1 LNDVHYIT
9 DGDKLIP
16 AAETPAAKDINFGYE
31 SSNLVDWIVEKSN
44 GDISRDSI
52 RSISLSDI
60 RDGGPNVISEKLE
73 SAVHGAV
80 IVVNAIHQ
88 HDLNTFIIG
97 LLQAESNGCHFLY
110 RTSASFVASRAG
122 LENMGILNSTKLQ
135 DINNYLINNKE
146 IKDDNDMDIL
156 DNITNENDF
165 RTGGLTVVGS
175 PMNKTSIQLAS
186 LFNDTDVVGVEI
198 PAQIIVKASQGI
210 RAQHVN
216 YPFKLIRQIER
227 ITAAI
232 SIRIDSLLKDG
243 LDVVLYT
250 SREFVKDAGIED
262 ARTISRVVTD
272 VVRRI
277 KTRPS
282 FLIAKGGVTANDIA
296 IDSLK
301 IENARMI
308 GQIEPGVPLWKTGE
322 NCKFPNMNYVVYP
335 GNVGDDFALS
345 RVAMILGVKKRNIE
359 QESSLSTLS
368 SWMPLSLLTNSDRGH
383 KLLDTLNKSK
393 KNGNAIS
400 SFAVCE
406 YLFSYVFSLYF
417 SKI

>member
-1 LNDVHYIT
+1 MNDVHYIT
-9 DGDKLIP
+9 DGDELIP
-16 AAETPAAKDINFGYE
+16 AAETQAAKDINFGYK
-31 SSNLVDWIVEKSN
+31 SSNLIDWIIEKSN
-44 GDISRDSI
+44 GAISRDSI

-60 RDGGPNVISEKLE
+60 RKGGPNVISEKLE

-80 IVVNAIHQ
+80 IVVNAIHE

-97 LLQAESNGCHFLY
+97 LLQAESNGYQFLY

-122 LENMGILNSTKLQ
+122 LENQGILNSIKLQ
-135 DINNYLINNKE
+135 DINSGLINNKE
-146 IKDDNDMDIL
+146 VNKDDNDLDVL
-156 DNITNENDF
+156 DNIINENDF

-210 RAQHVN
+210 RAQNVN
-216 YPFKLIRQIER
+216 YPFKLIKQIER

-272 VVRRI
+272 VVGRI
-277 KTRPS
+277 KTKPS

-296 IDSLK
+296 INSLK
-301 IENARMI
+301 IKNARMI

-322 NCKFPNMNYVVYP
+322 NSKFPNMNYIVFP

-345 RVAMILGVKKRNIE
+345 RVAMILGVKKRNID
-359 QESSLSTLS
+359 QETSLSSIS
-368 SWMPLSLLTNSDRGH
+368 SWMPLSLLTNSDRGF
-383 KLLDTLNKSK
+383 KLLDKMNNSK
-393 KNGNAIS
+393 KNGNS
-400 SFAVCE
+400 LCSFSVCM
-406 YLFSYVFSLYF
+406 Y
-417 SKI
+417 